1 MFVFTVFIP
10 SKDHHE
16 ETGDQKA
23 HKEPPHLS
31 GVVKVKFR
39 FLKESAKCQALCP
52 QPSLKSHLMPFSP
65 ARFSL
70 DTLPFSLLCS
80 LSART
85 STFPPQSFTR
95 DFLLPGASLRPAP
108 TLLHMAG
115 SFSSYKSSLNVTSS
129 ERLSVAICIRQG
141 PGGKQWHITEGW
153 FKEF

>member
-1 MFVFTVFIP
+1 MFVFTLFIS
-10 SKDHHE
+10 SKDHHK

-39 FLKESAKCQALCP
+39 FLKESAKCQAPCP

-65 ARFSL
+65 VHFAL
-70 DTLPFSLLCS
+70 NTLPFSFLCF

-85 STFPPQSFTR
+85 SSFPPQSFTR
-95 DFLLPGASLRPAP
+95 DFLLPGASLPAP
-108 TLLHMAG
+108 RPPPPVLHMAG

-141 PGGKQWHITEGW
+141 PGGKQWHITEG
-153 FKEF
+153 